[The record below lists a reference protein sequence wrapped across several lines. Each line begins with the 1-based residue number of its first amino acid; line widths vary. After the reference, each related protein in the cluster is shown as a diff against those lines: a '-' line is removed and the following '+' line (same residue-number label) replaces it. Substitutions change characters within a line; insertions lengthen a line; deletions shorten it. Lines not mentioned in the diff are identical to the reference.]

1 MSDLALKY
9 RGRFFDIEVAKNDIS
24 MDEGIETAVII
35 SLFTDRRVGIE
46 ELPPLETDRAGW
58 WGDMFSEIENDEIG
72 SKLWLLMREKQT
84 AQTLARVIEY
94 CKEALQ
100 WMIEDGIAESVE
112 VEASYPER
120 ERLSLGISIQK
131 PKGKVSFKYILN
143 WRAELSKGESD
154 GI

>member
-9 RGRFFDIEVAKNDIS
+9 CGRFFDIEVAKNDITK
-24 MDEGIETAVII
+24 DDGLETAVII

-58 WGDMFSEIENDEIG
+58 WGDMFPEIENDEIG

-84 AQTLARVIEY
+84 NQTLSRVVEY

-112 VEASYPER
+112 VSAEYPER
-120 ERLSLGISIQK
+120 EKLSLAISIQK